1 MILGGKINLVSNV
14 VHINAKTIIW
24 LPSGLLT
31 ADSVVGDSKDG
42 LFTKLSILSTELSI
56 DFRLFIDGTVGILY
70 IDRGLSS
77 ICGLGSFSGEEVL

>member
-1 MILGGKINLVSNV
+1 MYY

-24 LPSGLLT
+24 LPSGFLT
-31 ADSVVGDSKDG
+31 ADSVEGDSKDG